1 MLVVGKPKLI
11 VLDDGIYKEQEV
23 AKYEDNPKAKVYVK
37 EIMITKECFID
48 AYNKWIL
55 NEVKDNGKEE
65 TT

>member
-23 AKYEDNPKAKVYVK
+23 ATYENNPRAKVYVK